1 MKSIRRILGNEILLG
16 SLVAVL
22 SVLTA
27 LGSYQGSMADS
38 KQNEYEIQAMKNLN
52 DGNAAYLEAN
62 QFIVYDYSMFDG
74 WYTTDDEE
82 KAAYYQA
89 SYSQELQD
97 ALAANPDDPF
107 GESYY
112 SAMYTTA
119 NEYWAESDTGFELAG
134 DYDERGDNLQLVVLL
149 MALGLA
155 FAAWAALIRA
165 ESALRSVFGLF
176 SIIMLVL
183 GLVFYVPLLANG
195 VGA

>member
-1 MKSIRRILGNEILLG
+1 
-16 SLVAVL
+16 
-22 SVLTA
+22 
-27 LGSYQGSMADS
+27 MADS
-38 KQNEYEIQAMKNLN
+38 KQNEFEIKAMKNLN

-74 WYTTDDEE
+74 WYTTEDEE
-82 KAAYYQA
+82 KAAHYQA
-89 SYSQELQD
+89 GYSQELQD

-112 SAMYTTA
+112 NSMYASA
-119 NEYWAESDTGFELAG
+119 NEYWAESDTGFDLAG

-183 GLVFYVPLLANG
+183 QLVFYVPLLANG